1 MLRHKSNERDMQDIA
16 ENSNKTVGRP
26 FPKGVSGNPSGRPRG
41 LASYVRET
49 TNNGQE
55 MVDLMTSIMRGEAID
70 GLNPRLKD
78 RMDAASWL
86 SDRAFGKASMQIE
99 ATSRSMNVDMTL
111 SEMSSEKLLSLFQES
126 SA

>member
-1 MLRHKSNERDMQDIA
+1 MQNIA

-26 FPKGVSGNPSGRPRG
+26 FPKGVSGNPSGRPKG
-41 LASYVRET
+41 LANYVRET
-49 TNNGQE
+49 TNNGKE
-55 MVDLMTSIMRGEAID
+55 MVDLMISIMRGETVD
-70 GLNPRLKD
+70 GTRPRLKD

-86 SDRAFGKASMQIE
+86 SDRAFGKPTTQIE